1 MATSKEK
8 YLSYFSLIKRDGA
21 SELVKFIESTDFF
34 TAPGSTRYHG
44 NYEGGLVD
52 HTINVCERLRQLA
65 PEYPAETVVIVSLL
79 HDLCKANFYKVDYK
93 NQKNNA
99 TGQWERVP
107 YYAIDD
113 QQPIGNHG
121 DKSVFL
127 IMKYMQLTDEEIAAI
142 RFHMG
147 ACQEGDI
154 RGWGNACEKYPLTV
168 LLHIADLQATYFDDR
183 KV

>member
-1 MATSKEK
+1 MEANKTKFI
-8 YLSYFSLIKRDGA
+8 SYFSLIKRDGA
-21 SELVKFIESTDFF
+21 SDLLRFIESTDFF
-34 TAPGSTRYHG
+34 TAPGSTKYHG
-44 NYEGGLVD
+44 NYEGGLID
-52 HTINVCERLRQLA
+52 HSINVYERLIQLA
-65 PEYPAETVVIVSLL
+65 PDYSPETIAIVSLL

-93 NQKNNA
+93 NQKNA
-99 TGQWERVP
+99 FGQWERVP
-107 YYAIDD
+107 YYAIED

-147 ACQEGDI
+147 AFQEGDI

-168 LLHIADLQATYFDDR
+168 YLHIADMQATYFDDR